1 LQGPLW
7 HLLDVLP
14 VCRQLL
20 CCPLHLL
27 FPAAVLVLIVSLRLL
42 LSELLPPAMMTVP
55 VVITIVTTPMNLRIT
70 ARIIV
75 LTVALIQMVLMP
87 RVLRPLQLPFSLD
100 HLLDLSRSTVSLL
113 HTLLLFP
120 IIVF

>member
-70 ARIIV
+70 ARIVV
-75 LTVALIQMVLMP
+75 LTVALILMP
-87 RVLRPLQLPFSLD
+87 RVLRPLWLPFSLD
-100 HLLDLSRSTVSLL
+100 HLLDLSGSTVSLL
-113 HTLLLFP
+113 QTLLLFP